1 MLLHDINIPYLQ
13 KIILNHFHKK
23 SGAIIFMKKTNIIF
37 KGLKKFILC
46 LSVILFAF
54 PMFSIATGCNDTAS
68 TEPIPQQ
75 TMPTIAQNAVGGIVV
90 SWPRVEGSVRYTIE
104 RAGSRLGKRTEIA
117 SVQSTTAI
125 NNQLSFTDNNPNP
138 NRLQNYYFITAF
150 NSQNR
155 RIIIGLVWRPHTN
168 TALYLLQ
175 HRSDSA
181 SNFATFR
188 TVNHI
193 VGNVVIDPQYHSTSP
208 AVGIEGDEFR
218 VIPVNAAGSQFYFQ
232 QQPVYIYDGVLCR
245 IDANRPFGESGNV
258 VHSRNQN
265 RYNYIRQIF
274 TQEISFERQLF
285 GDNML
290 FYDAEFDDMQ
300 DIANEINRIHWDYLF
315 SFPNSRERDGH
326 FSFRRYSMNFKPGQY
341 RNFGTLNIGYN
352 TTVSG
357 LGGLPTQTQLFG
369 QIKTPSQLANGNATC
384 TFWRSIENFEVNQA
398 SEDSNPNTVYFHWAV
413 SQAAPARRMSVNARA
428 QFCFA
433 GHINPYTNA
442 AFSGP
447 WASGGFLADS
457 RFTAPLGSPNQ
468 QQWYTRNSH
477 FGHSEFSGDNWN
489 RITHG
494 VTGHPYVSNW
504 HTGGAR
510 TNIELVPIVRERPFL
525 FLDGDRY
532 NVFVPGWRRNSE
544 GISWSNDSMGD
555 GEVLDLE
562 DNFFI
567 AFPHHTAAQINA
579 QLANGK
585 NIFFTPG
592 WFDLEV
598 PLFVGNPNAILL
610 GTGKATL
617 FPGANNQEGAIFV
630 DDVPGVIVAGVMLD
644 ALYDSLYLIRL
655 GNEDANANHSANP
668 TILHDVIVRIG
679 GYVTRNV
686 NATVSVQINSNDV
699 VGDHLW
705 VWRGDHGNAIGW
717 CPIIANARGQY
728 ANTGDWGL
736 IVSGD
741 RVTMYA
747 LFVEHYQKY
756 ETLWLGEDGNV
767 FFYQNESP
775 YDPTNQSVWMS
786 RKGMPN
792 EYDNLGNIIRQ
803 GETRGWASYKVANHV
818 QRHTARNLGM
828 YSVFNRT
835 GEGRLQTE
843 QVFMDNAI
851 EVPHNPGVI
860 ILHAMITE
868 LSDTPG
874 PTGSGAN
881 ARDRTVNG
889 TLSIVNGTGQ
899 GVTNRTI
906 ATARR
911 LISFNY
917 AAPGQAVLPPG
928 VGNTWSVDLRPVLN
942 AQANQPTTFPVL
954 RIGVQ
959 PADECWFTLLYGLGQ
974 RLRPE
979 WAI

>member
-1 MLLHDINIPYLQ
+1 
-13 KIILNHFHKK
+13 
-23 SGAIIFMKKTNIIF
+23 MKKINPLSNLF
-37 KGLKKFILC
+37 KKFILIFT
-46 LSVILFAF
+46 VVLFAF
-54 PMFSIATGCNDTAS
+54 GAISIMMGCPSDRPQTS
-68 TEPIPQQ
+68 PTYVPQPPPIPQL
-75 TMPTIAQNAVGGIVV
+75 TISQNTNRSITIT
-90 SWPRVEGSVRYTIE
+90 WPEVEGAVRYTIY
-104 RAGSRLGKRTEIA
+104 RGGSRLSNRYYIRTINA
-117 SVQSTTAI
+117 STAI
-125 NNQLSFTDNNPNP
+125 GGQLSFTDTSPNP
-138 NRLQNYYFITAF
+138 NRLQNYYSITAF
-150 NSQNR
+150 DSENR
-155 RIIIGLVWRPHTN
+155 RIIVGLIWRPHTN
-168 TALYLLQ
+168 AASYLVQSRSSSTTEFTTFHTAT
-175 HRSDSA
+175 D
-181 SNFATFR
+181 
-188 TVNHI
+188 I
-193 VGNVVIDPQYHSTSP
+193 VGDVVINPKHFSIYP
-208 AVGIEGDEFR
+208 AIGVEGDEFR
-218 VIPVNAAGSQFYFQ
+218 VIPLNASGNRFNIQ
-232 QQPVYIYDGVLCR
+232 QQPIYIYDGELCR
-245 IDANRPFGESGNV
+245 IDANRPIGESGNV
-258 VHSRNQN
+258 VHSSQQN

-274 TQEISFERQLF
+274 SQEISFERQLF
-285 GDNML
+285 GDYML

-300 DIANEINRIHWDYLF
+300 DISNEINRIHWDYMF

-326 FSFRRYSMNFKPGQY
+326 FSYRRFSMNFKPGDY
-341 RNFGTLNIGYN
+341 TDFGTFNIGYN

-357 LGGLPTQTQLFG
+357 LGGLPTETRLFG

-384 TFWRSIENFEVNQA
+384 TFWRSIENFEVNPA
-398 SEDSNPNTVYFHWAV
+398 SENSNPDTVYFHWAV

-433 GHINPYTNA
+433 GHNNPYTLGTA
-442 AFSGP
+442 VFVGP

-477 FGHSEFSGDNWN
+477 FGHSAFSGDNWN

-510 TNIELVPIVRERPFL
+510 TNIEYVPIVRERPFL

-532 NVFVPGWRRNSE
+532 KVFVPGWRHDSE
-544 GISWSNDSMGD
+544 GISWSDYSMGD
-555 GEVLDLE
+555 GEILDLE

-567 AFPHHTAAQINA
+567 AFPHHSAAYIND
-579 QLANGK
+579 QLANGY
-585 NIFFTPG
+585 NVFFTPG

-617 FPGANNQEGAIFV
+617 FPGENNREGAIFV

-655 GNEDANANHSANP
+655 GCENADANHSANP
-668 TILHDVIVRIG
+668 TILHDVIIRIG

-699 VGDHLW
+699 IGDHLW

-756 ETLWLGEDGNV
+756 ETLWLGEYGNV

-775 YDPTNQSVWMS
+775 YDPTNQQVWMS

-792 EYDNLGNIIRQ
+792 KYDIDGNIIRQ

-818 QRHTARNLGM
+818 QNHIARNLGM
-828 YSVFNRT
+828 YGVFNRT

-860 ILHAMITE
+860 IMHAMITE
-868 LSDTPG
+868 LSDAPG
-874 PTGSGAN
+874 PAGSGAN
-881 ARDRTVNG
+881 ARIRTVNG
-889 TLSIVNGTGQ
+889 TMSIVNGTGQ
-899 GVTNRTI
+899 GVTNRQI
-906 ATARR
+906 ANARR

-917 AAPGQAVLPPG
+917 VGVGQAVLPPG
-928 VGNTWSVDLRPVLN
+928 VANSWSVNLN
-942 AQANQPTTFPVL
+942 AEGGTPTTLPIHRV
-954 RIGVQ
+954 GVQ